1 MGNVE
6 KLTRPRKSYKA
17 NNATELESETSLYL
31 DIGLREKW
39 RHVAVSGY
47 WSGGRNDEMLKFAF
61 SLQKYLVS
69 LGIWTIKVNLS

>member
-6 KLTRPRKSYKA
+6 KLTCPRKSYKA
-17 NNATELESETSLYL
+17 NNATELESEMSLYL

-47 WSGGRNDEMLKFAF
+47 WSAGEM
-61 SLQKYLVS
+61 
-69 LGIWTIKVNLS
+69 TR